1 MDDTTAKPL
10 PARVHPLARAVTTA
24 LLAATLAGCAG
35 TGGMRSTNAL
45 EQAQAAYARGDYNRA
60 AQLLA
65 VPAMQGD
72 TEAQYALGYLY
83 YYGRGVRQDRYRA
96 VAWFQDASRL
106 GHPKAARA
114 LAMAN
119 EQLRFAAVPPASA
132 ATAAALKDERI
143 IISEIGADAPVSTAS
158 EAPVGTRAAAVPQPQ
173 VDDGRIIIRPEP
185 QAADVARAAAAPA
198 QAFTDQ
204 RVVITGAE
212 PEPASDEPLPAAPRE
227 GVRPNPVESRE
238 VVMPGLIKAKA
249 GARLNVPAPPEAI
262 PRYTLQLLGSRSRA
276 DLVTLVRRHGLD
288 EAQVQYVVGE
298 HAGGPWYRLFY
309 GAFASVGEAK
319 AGLKALPADLH
330 RHKPWVRTLPAAQLA
345 AYSMREL

>member
-1 MDDTTAKPL
+1 MDDIDTTANPL
-10 PARVHPLARAVTTA
+10 PAKVHPLARAVTAA

-35 TGGMRSTNAL
+35 AGGMRSTNAV

-106 GHPKAARA
+106 GHTKAAQA

-143 IISEIGADAPVSTAS
+143 IISEIGADAPAPRAS
-158 EAPVGTRAAAVPQPQ
+158 EAPVDTPTVAVPPPQ
-173 VDDGRIIIRPEP
+173 VDDGGVVIRAEP
-185 QAADVARAAAAPA
+185 QAAAVPPAPAAPA

-204 RVVITGAE
+204 RVVIEGAD
-212 PEPASDEPLPAAPRE
+212 PASAAEAPAAPHEAAR
-227 GVRPNPVESRE
+227 RNPVESRE

-309 GAFASVGEAK
+309 GAFMSVAEAK
-319 AGLKALPADLH
+319 TGLKALPADLH
-330 RHKPWVRTLPAAQLA
+330 RHKPWVRALPAAQLA

>member
-10 PARVHPLARAVTTA
+10 PARVHPLARAVTAA

-35 TGGMRSTNAL
+35 AGGMRSTNAV

-96 VAWFQDASRL
+96 VAWFQDAARL

-132 ATAAALKDERI
+132 APPKDERI
-143 IISEIGADAPVSTAS
+143 IISEIGSDAHHPGADDTPVRT
-158 EAPVGTRAAAVPQPQ
+158 VPAETGQPQ
-173 VDDGRIIIRPEP
+173 ADDRRIIIRPEP
-185 QAADVARAAAAPA
+185 QAAGLPPSGAAAAPA
-198 QAFTDQ
+198 PAFTDQ
-204 RVVITGAE
+204 RIVITGAE
-212 PEPASDEPLPAAPRE
+212 PEPASDGPVPAAPRE
-227 GVRPNPVESRE
+227 DVRPNPVESRE
-238 VVMPGLIKAKA
+238 VAMPGLIKAS
-249 GARLNVPAPPEAI
+249 ARRLTVPTPVPAAT

-276 DLVTLVRRHGLD
+276 DLVALVRQHGLD